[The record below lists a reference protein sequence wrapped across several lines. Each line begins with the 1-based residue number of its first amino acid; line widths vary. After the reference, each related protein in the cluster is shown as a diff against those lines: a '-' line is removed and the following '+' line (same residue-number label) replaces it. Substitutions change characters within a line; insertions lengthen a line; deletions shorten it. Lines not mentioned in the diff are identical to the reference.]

1 MWLDIM
7 MYVLLKICIR
17 WIPFLKERDMLQNIR
32 VFNGSDVLLCQ
43 YYFPKRM
50 CAVSGYSL
58 LSGASF
64 STTSHVTLASVDIFA
79 LLESAY
85 QLLSLLNE
93 VGYHLLVVLDV
104 LAFFENWEHS
114 IECSAHCTF
123 TVLRIEIDGL
133 VAE

>member
-1 MWLDIM
+1 MRRQW
-7 MYVLLKICIR
+7 R
-17 WIPFLKERDMLQNIR
+17 F
-32 VFNGSDVLLCQ
+32 
-43 YYFPKRM
+43 
-50 CAVSGYSL
+50 L
-58 LSGASF
+58 LSGALF

-85 QLLSLLNE
+85 QLLSLLDK
-93 VGYHLLVVLDV
+93 VVYHLLVVLDV

-123 TVLRIEIDGL
+123 TILRVEIDGL

>member
-1 MWLDIM
+1 MRRQWLF
-7 MYVLLKICIR
+7 LL
-17 WIPFLKERDMLQNIR
+17 L
-32 VFNGSDVLLCQ
+32 
-43 YYFPKRM
+43 
-50 CAVSGYSL
+50 
-58 LSGASF
+58 GASF
-64 STTSHVTLASVDIFA
+64 VTTSYVTLAGVDISV

-104 LAFFENWEHS
+104 LAFFEDREHS

-123 TVLRIEIDGL
+123 AVLRVEIDGL

>member
-1 MWLDIM
+1 M
-7 MYVLLKICIR
+7 
-17 WIPFLKERDMLQNIR
+17 
-32 VFNGSDVLLCQ
+32 
-43 YYFPKRM
+43 
-50 CAVSGYSL
+50 
-58 LSGASF
+58 
-64 STTSHVTLASVDIFA
+64 TTSYVTLAGVDISV

-104 LAFFENWEHS
+104 LAFFEDREHS

-123 TVLRIEIDGL
+123 AVLRVEIDGL